1 LNVTDAP
8 AASELPAHVNLHV
21 FDVVTAE
28 VPLPDKGLSAAPEGT
43 VSLVQ
48 WSPLGTWN
56 WTL

>member
-8 AASELPAHVNLHV
+8 AASELLAHVNLHV

-28 VPLPDKGLSAAPEGT
+28 VPLPERGLRVAPEGT

-48 WSPLGTWN
+48 
-56 WTL
+56 